1 MKNQSTSL
9 EAAQRELASLL
20 ANGPLSASNFA
31 VRPRPEVGVPR
42 SWGAQKLSATLGQM
56 HRAVNSGQMHTT
68 HHNSSQ
74 SYDLV
79 NRNLVV
85 CASVTQTAILCICN
99 TNTESKI
106 KSVAMRS
113 SVFGR
118 KGLENGPRLFP
129 RMDSIERKLCNAA
142 NMFDLAQDPA

>member
-1 MKNQSTSL
+1 MDRSCCKL
-9 EAAQRELASLL
+9 IASFPCISNSQHKCLV
-20 ANGPLSASNFA
+20 ASHKTKLGCPDA
-31 VRPRPEVGVPR
+31 GVPR

-129 RMDSIERKLCNAA
+129 RMDSIERKLCNAT

>member
-1 MKNQSTSL
+1 MESTHLLVLNDFMKNQSTSL
-9 EAAQRELASLL
+9 EAAQREVASLL

-42 SWGAQKLSATLGQM
+42 SWGAQKLSATL
-56 HRAVNSGQMHTT
+56 
-68 HHNSSQ
+68 
-74 SYDLV
+74 
-79 NRNLVV
+79 VV

-99 TNTESKI
+99 INTESKMS
-106 KSVAMRS
+106 SVAMRPNG
-113 SVFGR
+113 FGR
-118 KGLENGPRLFP
+118 KGLENGPPFFP